1 MLTLL
6 DGASAR
12 PGVVVV
18 ATSRT
23 HVNQTT
29 RTHTSE
35 LTSKTSQARN
45 CIIQCFCRPHAID
58 AALRRPGLRHHIAFT
73 IIAIAIATVTI
84 RRSSSAN
91 THNRYYLHH
100 RRLNFPAGRLDRE
113 FSIAPPSPTARA
125 AILSALTSA
134 LHLTPP
140 DRVTLVCALDQA
152 WG

>member
-35 LTSKTSQARN
+35 LTSKTSQAHN
-45 CIIQCFCRPHAID
+45 CIIQCFCRPDAID
-58 AALRRPGLRHHIAFT
+58 AALRRPGLRHHIAIT

-84 RRSSSAN
+84 R
-91 THNRYYLHH
+91 
-100 RRLNFPAGRLDRE
+100 
-113 FSIAPPSPTARA
+113 
-125 AILSALTSA
+125 
-134 LHLTPP
+134 
-140 DRVTLVCALDQA
+140 
-152 WG
+152 